1 MVENNNNNCLLG
13 RVLILGG
20 ARDERGCGRLDL
32 LNLYGPMG
40 TPSHLMNMEVQL
52 TQTRREGKEK
62 EKEKVK
68 EQCGQRCPA

>member
-32 LNLYGPMG
+32 LNLYGPMAMG

-62 EKEKVK
+62 EKVK